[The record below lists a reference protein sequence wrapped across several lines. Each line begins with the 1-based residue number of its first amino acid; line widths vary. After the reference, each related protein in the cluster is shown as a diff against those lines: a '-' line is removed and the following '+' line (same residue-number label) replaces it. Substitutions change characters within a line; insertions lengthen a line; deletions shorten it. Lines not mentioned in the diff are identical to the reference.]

1 MSAETTNHTPPSPP
15 LSPVLRVGQH
25 VYVSGQVPFDSAGK
39 VVAGGIM
46 EQMDQVLTNL
56 EDALASAGAK
66 LRDIVK
72 TTVYL
77 TDVKRDFEAM
87 NIVYA
92 QRFGEHRPTRT
103 TVGAELAIEALV
115 EVEAVAI
122 LPG

>member
-1 MSAETTNHTPPSPP
+1 MSADTTDHAPPSPP
-15 LSPVLRVGQH
+15 LSRALKVGQH
-25 VYVSGQVPFDSAGK
+25 VYVSGQVPFDIDGK

-66 LRDIVK
+66 LSDIVK

-87 NIVYA
+87 NVVYA
-92 QRFGEHRPTRT
+92 RRFGEHRPTRT
-103 TVGAELAIEALV
+103 TVGAALAIDALV

-122 LPG
+122 LPA